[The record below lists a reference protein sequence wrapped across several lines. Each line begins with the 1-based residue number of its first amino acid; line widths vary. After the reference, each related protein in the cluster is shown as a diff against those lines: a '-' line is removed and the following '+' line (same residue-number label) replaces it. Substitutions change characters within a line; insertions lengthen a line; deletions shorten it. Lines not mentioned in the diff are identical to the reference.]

1 MMEAQNNLMNF
12 KQSQNMSNTE
22 YFEVFQAKLET
33 ADLLHAAIG
42 EQAGRVAI
50 HQGREISR

>member
-22 YFEVFQAKLET
+22 YVEVFQAKLET

-42 EQAGRVAI
+42 E
-50 HQGREISR
+50 